1 METKTTVICYQ
12 HEIDKII
19 GIIYNRVVKEAY
31 IRELADKYCDSI
43 TENVYDALVNYK
55 VEITD

>member
-12 HEIDKII
+12 CEIDKIM
-19 GIIYNRVVKEAY
+19 GFIYNRYGEQ
-31 IRELADKYCDSI
+31 DKGLLKI
-43 TENVYDALVNYK
+43 